1 MKLLQSITKLDH
13 CLFAELAKADAM
25 NEEFIAQ
32 LLAERAQLLH
42 ELLQGELLQSEILIT
57 ADESS
62 ELIARSRKLK
72 ETAEQLQQQLGEQ
85 LKKMNKG
92 RRSVQAYQTVK
103 RN

>member
-1 MKLLQSITKLDH
+1 MNLLLSITELDH
-13 CLFAELAKADAM
+13 RLFIELAKADAM
-25 NEEFIAQ
+25 NEEYIAQ
-32 LLAERAQLLH
+32 QLADRAQLL
-42 ELLQGELLQSEILIT
+42 QKLLQSEMLIT
-57 ADESS
+57 GAESS

-72 ETAEQLQQQLGEQ
+72 ETAELLQRQLGEQ